1 MALPKL
7 NEVPNYELV
16 IPSTGKTVTYR
27 PFLVKEQKVLL
38 MALESEDEKQIVDA
52 MMNTIK
58 ACLLENI
65 QFNNLTSF
73 DVEYI
78 FVQIRG
84 KSVGETS
91 DIVLPCKQCEE
102 NNEIKIKLDD
112 IKVEIEEIDNQVQ
125 LTEKYTLVLK
135 YPKYNALAST
145 PEADT
150 DTATLMLYTI
160 IKNCLDELRTDEDII
175 KFDDE
180 SQEEI
185 NNFVENLTG
194 EQFNKIVEF
203 VQKIPALTHTVNFEC
218 KECNH
223 KNEYVLR
230 GAQDFF

>member
-58 ACLLENI
+58 ACLMENI

-91 DIVLPCKQCEE
+91 DIILPCKQCEE
-102 NNEIKIKLDD
+102 NNEVKIKLDD
-112 IKVEIEEIDNQVQ
+112 IKVEIEEVDNQIQ

-135 YPKYNALAST
+135 YPKYNALAAT

-150 DTATLMLYTI
+150 DTATMMLYAI

-175 KFDDE
+175 RFDDE

-185 NNFVENLTG
+185 DNFVENLTG

-203 VQKIPALTHTVNFEC
+203 VQKIPALTHTVNFNCTDCDHE
-218 KECNH
+218 
-223 KNEYVLR
+223 NEYVLR